1 WLICTC
7 KAAVGRLTR
16 TVVGP
21 GAGSAASAPDRL
33 PARQVANAVEVIR
46 RREVMAAV
54 RLGQVLGPRT
64 IALKDRP
71 VNKYIA

>member
-1 WLICTC
+1 
-7 KAAVGRLTR
+7 
-16 TVVGP
+16 
-21 GAGSAASAPDRL
+21 
-33 PARQVANAVEVIR
+33 
-46 RREVMAAV
+46 MAAV